1 MRRVEVKHPDL
12 VILIQWFIQA
22 LKVTQSLLDQT
33 LIFKIFTHHHPHIFF
48 SDDIYMEVDVT
59 WPSGAREEWWGPR
72 NHEQVPYCFLSF
84 GSSFPYL
91 PLRSAQVKL
100 RSLPSG
106 SVTFPRTSLKTQPPL
121 AFDSPVGLPEIC
133 LQLIWFPTVVFPAAS
148 NLGHLTFLASHDIS
162 YLLHPSTLHV
172 ETSTY
177 CSCPQEQEASRQL
190 GADLSLTNNDTLP
203 LHIGMATQC
212 WSEHGW
218 LNHYLTISDRHR
230 VKAPWLLAWPF
241 LNHASCIGWKGGQG
255 RQLLCSFLP
264 LTNSPVR
271 QWQAL
276 IFLLLIPKNF
286 FQCSRFWSDD
296 GGIAVGEQGE
306 DQKHIGLILP
316 NSFFY
321 WLWHMQWIVFA
332 LFLSTQLSVQCIPTG
347 ICLNFYWLI
356 VPQN

>member
-1 MRRVEVKHPDL
+1 MWL
-12 VILIQWFIQA
+12 
-22 LKVTQSLLDQT
+22 
-33 LIFKIFTHHHPHIFF
+33 
-48 SDDIYMEVDVT
+48 
-59 WPSGAREEWWGPR
+59 GPVVPGR
-72 NHEQVPYCFLSF
+72 NGGDPGTMSRSRYCFLFF

-148 NLGHLTFLASHDIS
+148 NLGHLTFLASRDIS

-230 VKAPWLLAWPF
+230 VKARWLLAWPF

-264 LTNSPVR
+264 LTSSPVR

-286 FQCSRFWSDD
+286 FQCSRFWSND

-316 NSFFY
+316 NSFSIGYDTCNESSLHSF
-321 WLWHMQWIVFA
+321 LAPNCLCNASPLVFA
-332 LFLSTQLSVQCIPTG
+332 LTSTDLSCLRIKYFAKVEERAFLKLCI
-347 ICLNFYWLI
+347 
-356 VPQN
+356 